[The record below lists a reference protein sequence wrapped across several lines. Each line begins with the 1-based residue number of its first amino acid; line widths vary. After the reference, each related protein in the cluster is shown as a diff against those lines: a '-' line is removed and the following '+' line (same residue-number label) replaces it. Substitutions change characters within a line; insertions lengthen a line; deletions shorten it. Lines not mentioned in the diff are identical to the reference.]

1 MSAILRVPLRFLS
14 PRRRLT
20 LLFWALPMLLT
31 DPVRARA
38 DDWQVVRSEFD
49 PRLVS
54 ELKEQVRRSPDD
66 VALLKRLCGL
76 YRRHSTLEKLQAELA
91 AQAARSGLASDVYL
105 TALIAR
111 ERGQLDEAARLIDQA
126 TQKGGLEEAKAALL
140 LSELAQKKS
149 PSDVPEARRQ
159 LARALLVLKP
169 SDPRRKG
176 ALRRQ
181 IDLAIQAGD
190 HAQAEQQLRTL
201 YQAAQGGAGQGGG
214 GEAQRLLQELAELLT
229 RTGKAKEALAE
240 WRKLSDQQSGEAKA
254 QTLLRCG
261 ELEEQLRDDHAAMA
275 TYRHSQKLLPVG
287 HHLRREVN
295 EHLIALS
302 RKRDELPQ
310 FIQQFE
316 AESSPATRSF
326 SDWELL
332 GRLYDER
339 GDTSAALSAYRG
351 ALRRD
356 PHHIDVRRR
365 LIAILERGGVTP
377 EVLAEYEQLIAQAPG
392 DSRGYLEL
400 AERQWKVG
408 QKPKA
413 LQTLRR
419 AAARFASDPSLH
431 SALAEL
437 YARWGEADLALQES
451 ELLVRLDPQE
461 ESYVV
466 NLGELYW
473 ARGRKERADEVWR
486 RLLTMGSRAQG
497 QARLADIY
505 AEHNLMSQALEL
517 YQKAVSAEPN
527 NLQLRRGLAQA
538 YERLSRGRDAVV
550 TWEQIYFAAKGPA
563 ERLLQLEAR
572 KRLASLVAKETRL
585 QATLY
590 TWQRRLA
597 AMLSQPGPTPT
608 PTLPPDA
615 LQLGLLVAEVH
626 QQLGK
631 LGDAEQVLSQLRV
644 RLPDGPQLAEVLLSL
659 ASVLKAQRKI
669 EEAIAVLKQAATL
682 LPDRQREL
690 YAQLAELSMQSYRD
704 GDAIRY
710 AEQAVADAG
719 GELSL
724 GEILERRDE
733 IPRAMAAYKRAMERD
748 PRLFRAH
755 MALARLHVQRGE
767 LSEAAALYREV
778 VRRTPQEELVLE
790 AGRKAVDLHE
800 FLGTLGELLKE
811 ISPLAYSVV
820 PKPVYRRLLLMAY
833 ERFAAPLATLARS
846 GDVAAQAELQRLGQG
861 GLKPLTE
868 SLTEGDAQEQRVA
881 VSLLGELRNVSAVPS
896 LLNLAMAGLPPPG
909 QESRIFLTSGGVSG
923 GVRPGS
929 DMDLRVDALLAVARL
944 ADPQSIPGLLR
955 LTKSREKQLRLAA
968 YYGLLRLADKLDRAT
983 LTQVEGGLT
992 DGAPAVKAL
1001 AVLVLGRASELS
1013 GQPLSPRARVVLV
1026 AALEARRVRSEESD
1040 ELLVSACVQALG
1052 RAREKSVAPLLIELL
1067 RRGNDEIERQ
1077 AAWALGRLGEARAVE
1092 PLLRAVFVKSI
1103 PVRSAAVSALAQLGT
1118 TSTSL
1123 STSPSTGPTASVPL
1137 PTERRG
1143 LDGLDVARLLTDV
1156 VSQPMPPR
1164 PNPAWLDAPG
1174 EVAAAVRDALEES
1187 PEQALRTLDDLLWP
1201 QANASEQQG
1210 PLRLGPLLAAAPG
1223 GVVPSALAQAVLTT
1237 IWPGLHQLAL
1247 PKAGGSDSLLLQSA
1261 AVRVVG
1267 QVARSAASDSSR
1279 AVSLLQEILASS
1291 ASPQILLLSASLYA
1305 QLPPSQRDAQP
1316 LFDRLL
1322 GHSERWVRLQT
1333 LRLVRDAA
1341 ARPLLS
1347 AAALAKAKQD
1357 PDGFVREAAQQIK

>member
-1 MSAILRVPLRFLS
+1 MSCRSSSSSLKQS
-14 PRRRLT
+14 RRR
-20 LLFWALPMLLT
+20 
-31 DPVRARA
+31 
-38 DDWQVVRSEFD
+38 
-49 PRLVS
+49 PR
-54 ELKEQVRRSPDD
+54 
-66 VALLKRLCGL
+66 
-76 YRRHSTLEKLQAELA
+76 
-91 AQAARSGLASDVYL
+91 
-105 TALIAR
+105 
-111 ERGQLDEAARLIDQA
+111 
-126 TQKGGLEEAKAALL
+126 
-140 LSELAQKKS
+140 
-149 PSDVPEARRQ
+149 
-159 LARALLVLKP
+159 
-169 SDPRRKG
+169 
-176 ALRRQ
+176 
-181 IDLAIQAGD
+181 
-190 HAQAEQQLRTL
+190 
-201 YQAAQGGAGQGGG
+201 
-214 GEAQRLLQELAELLT
+214 
-229 RTGKAKEALAE
+229 
-240 WRKLSDQQSGEAKA
+240 
-254 QTLLRCG
+254 
-261 ELEEQLRDDHAAMA
+261 
-275 TYRHSQKLLPVG
+275 
-287 HHLRREVN
+287 
-295 EHLIALS
+295 
-302 RKRDELPQ
+302 
-310 FIQQFE
+310 
-316 AESSPATRSF
+316 RSF

-339 GDTSAALSAYRG
+339 GDTTAALLAYRG

-408 QKPKA
+408 QKPRA

-419 AAARFASDPSLH
+419 AAARFAADPSLH

-550 TWEQIYFAAKGPA
+550 TWEQIYFAAKGPG

-597 AMLSQPGPTPT
+597 AMLSQPGPTTGPT
-608 PTLPPDA
+608 LTLPPDA

-833 ERFAAPLATLARS
+833 ERFAAPLVTLSRS
-846 GDVAAQAELQRLGQG
+846 GDAAAQAELQRLGQG

-1001 AVLVLGRASELS
+1001 VVLVLGRASELS

-1077 AAWALGRLGEARAVE
+1077 AAWALGRLGEVRAVG
-1092 PLLRAVFVKSI
+1092 PLLHAVFVKSI
-1103 PVRSAAVSALAQLGT
+1103 PVRSAAVAALAQLGT
-1118 TSTSL
+1118 TSTSTSL
-1123 STSPSTGPTASVPL
+1123 SPTTGPTASVPLSL

-1156 VSQPMPPR
+1156 VVQPIPPR
-1164 PNPAWLDAPG
+1164 PSPAWLDAPG
-1174 EVAAAVRDALEES
+1174 EVAAAVRDAIGES

-1201 QANASEQQG
+1201 KPDASEQQG
-1210 PLRLGPLLAAAPG
+1210 PLRLGPLAAAAPG
-1223 GVVPSALAQAVLTT
+1223 GVVPAALAQSVLTT
-1237 IWPGLHQLAL
+1237 IWPGLHKLAL
-1247 PKAGGSDSLLLQSA
+1247 PQAGGSDSLLLQSA

-1267 QVARSAASDSSR
+1267 QVARSAAPDSSR

-1305 QLPPSQRDAQP
+1305 QLLPSQRDAQP

-1322 GHSERWVRLQT
+1322 SHSERWVRLQT